1 MIQEVTKS
9 VAIGIKRRWIG
20 GISQALS
27 AVGAIWLLTEVGSA
41 ISPSF
46 KDVVAENGT
55 SYLTVVLLAA
65 AIWFFR
71 FTYEKRS
78 VSFHIPTTDT
88 LITIKYGDIFE
99 QDTDW
104 LIGVNEFFD
113 SEIGQLISPTSLHG
127 QFILKT
133 YQANSAKFRS
143 DVDGAL
149 QGYSRENSQ
158 RGHQP
163 SEKFPIGTTAVL
175 KNGPHNVFLVA
186 MAHTDITN
194 GKASSTV
201 PILWIALLG
210 ALNKINNYG
219 NGAPIS
225 LPLIGNG
232 QSSVNIQPQHLL
244 RLITLALVDFGR
256 KVGLPKS
263 VQIVVPEQ
271 CFEMLDLLE
280 IQRDWR
286 AK

>member
-1 MIQEVTKS
+1 MVQQIAKS
-9 VAIGIKRRWIG
+9 ITTGIKRRWAW
-20 GISQALS
+20 GISQAFS
-27 AVGAIWLLTEVGSA
+27 VAGALWLLTEIGSA
-41 ISPSF
+41 VSPPF
-46 KDVVAENGT
+46 KDLVAENGR
-55 SYLTVVLLAA
+55 SYLALVLFAG

-71 FTYEKRS
+71 YTYERRS
-78 VSFHIPTTDT
+78 VSFHVPTTDT

-143 DVDGAL
+143 DVDSAL
-149 QGYSRENSQ
+149 LGCSREATQ

-163 SEKFPIGTTAVL
+163 TSKFPIGTTAVI
-175 KNGPHNVFLVA
+175 KNGSHNVFLVA
-186 MAHTDITN
+186 MAHTDLTN

-201 PILWIALLG
+201 PILWVALLG
-210 ALNKINNYG
+210 ALHRINNYG

-271 CFEMLDLLE
+271 CFEMLDLQE

-286 AK
+286 LK

>member
-1 MIQEVTKS
+1 MVREIAKS
-9 VAIGIKRRWIG
+9 ITTGIKRRWAW
-20 GISQALS
+20 GISQAFS
-27 AVGAIWLLTEVGSA
+27 VAGAIWLLTEIGSA
-41 ISPSF
+41 VSPSF
-46 KDVVAENGT
+46 KELVAGNGRL
-55 SYLTVVLLAA
+55 YLAVVLLAG
-65 AIWFFR
+65 AIWFLR
-71 FTYEKRS
+71 YTYEKRS

-99 QDTDW
+99 QKTDW

-127 QFILKT
+127 QFILKI

-149 QGYSRENSQ
+149 KGYPRENSN

-163 SEKFPIGTTAVL
+163 SERFPIGTTAVL
-175 KNGPHNVFLVA
+175 KNGSHNVFLVA
-186 MAHTDITN
+186 MAHTDLTN

-201 PILWIALLG
+201 PILWVALLG
-210 ALNKINNYG
+210 ALKQIYNCG

-280 IQRDWR
+280 I
-286 AK
+286 